1 MVHQS
6 NIHLLAM
13 KMGNNFSFII
23 RGCLQDGGAICLS
36 SQNMPAL
43 CQAIS
48 LTCGVNFR
56 LSRPGT
62 CICSP
67 FSLLSHR
74 KSKCKHFLGMLY
86 RKMVF
91 SCKECLFVIFSVFYS
106 QNILLAKPQRD
117 ILLIHMNEETASFKN
132 QNNKNAKKPCAAV

>member
-6 NIHLLAM
+6 NIRLLAM

-56 LSRPGT
+56 FSRPGT
-62 CICSP
+62 GICSP
-67 FSLLSHR
+67 FSLLSHSE
-74 KSKCKHFLGMLY
+74 SKNGPFLGTLHG
-86 RKMVF
+86 RAAF
-91 SCKECLFVIFSVFYS
+91 SCKECLFAVFSISYS
-106 QNILLAKPQRD
+106 QKYPLSKTTKRHFPEPLEVGDHK
-117 ILLIHMNEETASFKN
+117 L
-132 QNNKNAKKPCAAV
+132 

>member
-62 CICSP
+62 GICSP
-67 FSLLSHR
+67 FSLLSHS
-74 KSKCKHFLGMLY
+74 KSKREPFLGMLH
-86 RKMVF
+86 RRAAF
-91 SCKECLFVIFSVFYS
+91 SCKEYLFAGFSISYS
-106 QNILLAKPQRD
+106 QKYSLCKTTKRHIPEPLEVGHHKL
-117 ILLIHMNEETASFKN
+117 
-132 QNNKNAKKPCAAV
+132 